1 MYSDNEQLYSSEGE
15 SEPPKKNFK
24 SNSSIGNSS
33 KAPLS
38 GTSLQGRGL
47 VNPPMQNNHTQE
59 PNSSNRD
66 FFVIPNSNS
75 SHASVSDLDHHTN
88 RPNLSSK
95 NNYERCA
102 HNLTKQSENL
112 GNNTLELL
120 LQTLEAQ
127 LEVQTGQES
136 FFRNL
141 SLLNTP
147 AEKHAAIV
155 YILANISQKME
166 VVIEAISGNQNTANF
181 DSQSNTS
188 HTFLGSNNFVWTKPP
203 KDYIRIM
210 LHQLFISPD
219 VESYTKGTDSDSRV
233 IGNSLFSLAM
243 NNLQNRPKEWKNKYL
258 PISFCKE
265 ENEAHSIV
273 STEVR
278 RILKQERNV
287 FKKKILKNILLQ
299 DKNPEQPIP
308 RLIELTKFL
317 LEWAAPKGTSYS
329 NKEVKDK
336 FKNIKIQ
343 RRFALLRV
351 CAAYQHFFNHEAPW
365 PKIDEQLEIL
375 KKKNSDY
382 RNR

>member
-1 MYSDNEQLYSSEGE
+1 MYSDNEQLYSLEGE

-38 GTSLQGRGL
+38 GTSLQGQGL
-47 VNPPMQNNHTQE
+47 VNTPMQNNHTQE

-66 FFVIPNSNS
+66 FFVIPTSNS

-120 LQTLEAQ
+120 LQTLKAQ
-127 LEVQTGQES
+127 SEVQTGQES
-136 FFRNL
+136 FFCNL

-166 VVIEAISGNQNTANF
+166 VVIEAIFGNQNTANS

-203 KDYIRIM
+203 KDYICIM

-219 VESYTKGTDSDSRV
+219 DESYTKGTDSDSRV

-265 ENEAHSIV
+265 ENEAHSI
-273 STEVR
+273 
-278 RILKQERNV
+278 
-287 FKKKILKNILLQ
+287 ILKNILLQ

-317 LEWAAPKGTSYS
+317 LEWAAPKGMSYS

-351 CAAYQHFFNHEAPW
+351 YAAYQHFCNHEAPW

-375 KKKNSDY
+375 KKNSDY

>member
-1 MYSDNEQLYSSEGE
+1 MYSDNEQLYSLEGE

-47 VNPPMQNNHTQE
+47 VNTPMQNNHTQE
-59 PNSSNRD
+59 PNSSNCD
-66 FFVIPNSNS
+66 FFVIPTSNS

-136 FFRNL
+136 FFRYL
-141 SLLNTP
+141 SLRLFLGIKTLQ
-147 AEKHAAIV
+147 I
-155 YILANISQKME
+155 
-166 VVIEAISGNQNTANF
+166 F

-203 KDYIRIM
+203 K
-210 LHQLFISPD
+210 
-219 VESYTKGTDSDSRV
+219 
-233 IGNSLFSLAM
+233 

-265 ENEAHSIV
+265 ENEAHSI
-273 STEVR
+273 
-278 RILKQERNV
+278 
-287 FKKKILKNILLQ
+287 ILKNILLQ

-351 CAAYQHFFNHEAPW
+351 CAAYQHFCNHEAPW

-375 KKKNSDY
+375 KKKPQITVTVEQEIMKDSESLQQDDYTSDEQ
-382 RNR
+382 

>member
-24 SNSSIGNSS
+24 SNNSIGNSS

-47 VNPPMQNNHTQE
+47 VNTPMQNNHTQE
-59 PNSSNRD
+59 PNSSNHD
-66 FFVIPNSNS
+66 FFVIPTSNS
-75 SHASVSDLDHHTN
+75 SHSSVSDLDHHTN

-95 NNYERCA
+95 NNYESGA

-120 LQTLEAQ
+120 LQTLKSQ

-136 FFRNL
+136 FFCNL

-166 VVIEAISGNQNTANF
+166 VVIEAISGSQNTANF
-181 DSQSNTS
+181 DSQSNTI

-203 KDYIRIM
+203 
-210 LHQLFISPD
+210 
-219 VESYTKGTDSDSRV
+219 
-233 IGNSLFSLAM
+233 
-243 NNLQNRPKEWKNKYL
+243 
-258 PISFCKE
+258 
-265 ENEAHSIV
+265 
-273 STEVR
+273 
-278 RILKQERNV
+278 
-287 FKKKILKNILLQ
+287 KILKNILLQ

-329 NKEVKDK
+329 KKEVKDK

-343 RRFALLRV
+343 HYRNMYFAKKMASEIDISVVVL
-351 CAAYQHFFNHEAPW
+351 PM
-365 PKIDEQLEIL
+365 DEQVEQEIMKDSESL
-375 KKKNSDY
+375 QQDDYTSDEQ
-382 RNR
+382 

>member
-203 KDYIRIM
+203 K
-210 LHQLFISPD
+210 
-219 VESYTKGTDSDSRV
+219 
-233 IGNSLFSLAM
+233 

-265 ENEAHSIV
+265 ENEAHSI
-273 STEVR
+273 
-278 RILKQERNV
+278 
-287 FKKKILKNILLQ
+287 ILKNILLQ

-382 RNR
+382 RNRYLAKKMASEIDISVVVLPTDEQVEQEIMKDSESLQQDDYTSDEQ